1 MYSYSQ
7 VNKMQPAS
15 PNAHTY
21 VNGDDVETHGNAVMQ
36 NTFLK
41 QFICIVLYI

>member
-1 MYSYSQ
+1 MIWGTPRW
-7 VNKMQPAS
+7 NKMQPTN

-21 VNGDDVETHGNAVMQ
+21 VKGDDVETYGNAVMQ

-41 QFICIVLYI
+41 QIICTVL